1 MTRPVFS
8 VVVPAYNA
16 RGVIATALGSLQAQR
31 FPEPFEVV
39 VVDSGPDSCADE
51 VERWLPESRIVRTRE
66 RLWPAAARNA
76 GVNRSRG
83 EYIAFIPADCEASP
97 DWLAE
102 RLRIHRE
109 GYDAVG
115 GSIVNGDPGNV
126 VATAEYLLEYSA
138 LLPDGDLL
146 RRQPIPHAL
155 SFHRSIFDRFGFY
168 PEHVT
173 TGEDTLFNRR
183 CVEAGVV
190 VGFAPAASLAH
201 HGSRTLRELL
211 IHASNHGRGLQQ
223 CVATDGLPSAVGRLK
238 QPVIEALV
246 RMLVVYPTIGLMSK
260 LKRFVH
266 YRPRLLPIF
275 VALAPI
281 IAAGLVATGLGAFRE
296 WRALRAT

>member
-1 MTRPVFS
+1 VTRPVFS

-16 RGVIATALGSLQAQR
+16 RGVISTALGSLKAQR
-31 FPEPFEVV
+31 LREPFEVV
-39 VVDSGPDSCADE
+39 VVDSGPESCADQ
-51 VERWLPESRIVRTRE
+51 VERWLPGSRVVRVGE

-76 GVNRSRG
+76 GVRSSRG
-83 EYIAFIPADCEASP
+83 EHIAFIPADCEASP
-97 DWLAE
+97 NWLAE
-102 RLRIHRE
+102 RLRVHRQ

-138 LLPDGDLL
+138 LLPNGDLL
-146 RRQPIPHAL
+146 RRQAIPHAL
-155 SFHRSIFDRFGFY
+155 SFHRSIFDRFGLY

-183 CVEAGVV
+183 CVEAGVSI
-190 VGFAPAASLAH
+190 GFAPTASLAH
-201 HGSRTLRELL
+201 HGSRTLRQLL

-223 CVATDGLPSAVGRLK
+223 CVAADALPSAVGGVR
-238 QPVIEALV
+238 QPVPEALV
-246 RMLVVYPTIGLMSK
+246 RMLVIYPTIGLVAK
-260 LKRFVH
+260 LRRFVH
-266 YRPRLLPIF
+266 YQRRLLPTF

-296 WRALRAT
+296 WRTLRPT